1 MTRPIIDIS
10 QPLTPEIATWPGD
23 TAFAEQRSWSIG
35 PGCPVNVSKITL
47 STHCGTHADAPL
59 HYDGQGK
66 AIGGLDL
73 DAYLGRCRVIDARGD
88 TPLVP
93 PSVLDG
99 KVDGLPPR
107 VLLRLVEKSAVNHW
121 PSGFRTLSAETV
133 ERLAALGVR
142 LVGIDVPSLDPEDSK
157 TMDAHR
163 TALQADMRILENL
176 VLDHVEPGDYELV
189 ALPIRLENLDAAPV
203 RAVLR
208 PLTV

>member
-1 MTRPIIDIS
+1 M
-10 QPLTPEIATWPGD
+10 
-23 TAFAEQRSWSIG
+23 
-35 PGCPVNVSKITL
+35 
-47 STHCGTHADAPL
+47 
-59 HYDGQGK
+59 
-66 AIGGLDL
+66 
-73 DAYLGRCRVIDARGD
+73 
-88 TPLVP
+88 
-93 PSVLDG
+93 
-99 KVDGLPPR
+99 
-107 VLLRLVEKSAVNHW
+107 
-121 PSGFRTLSAETV
+121 SGFRTLSAETV